1 MRAVRIAASIAVTS
15 IALLAL
21 SGCPG
26 EEAAPR
32 CTTPPPASCAP
43 LYEPTYEQI
52 FTRTLA
58 PSCALSGASCHAAE
72 GRQGG
77 LAFANVDESYDLL
90 VSSGKVRAGDPSCSE
105 MMVRLLAADPI
116 ERMPPGRALDP
127 GAQCAI
133 RTWIANGARR

>member
-1 MRAVRIAASIAVTS
+1 MRVVRIATSIAVTA

-21 SGCPG
+21 SGCPAG
-26 EEAAPR
+26 DAAPR
-32 CTTPPPASCAP
+32 CTTPPPETCAP
-43 LYEPTYEQI
+43 LYEPTYEQL

-58 PSCALSGASCHAAE
+58 PSCALSGGSCHAAE

-77 LAFANVDESYDLL
+77 LAFVDADESYDLL
-90 VSSGKVRAGDPSCSE
+90 VSTGSVRAGDPSCSE
-105 MMVRLLAADPI
+105 LMVRVLATDPF

-133 RTWIANGARR
+133 RTWIANGAKR